1 MTSTDALKIKVP
13 DHVPAELVWNHDLD
27 DFNREFDDPYR
38 AASRLFNGPEIIW
51 AARAFFGNPAWVLTR
66 HALIQ
71 EAFIDYE
78 HFSHRRSHVVA
89 QVMGESVQLIPLEI
103 DPPEHHAYRQ
113 ILNPCFTPRAMNS
126 LDVPVREACDS
137 LIAGFENRGSCEF
150 ISEFAARFPNNVFLS
165 LMGMPLAM
173 LPQFLEWEQNQ
184 IRGDDESKRA
194 EGAQAIFRY
203 MQGFVAEQRAN
214 PQTDLMKA
222 IVSGRVEGRPL
233 NEVEILGICSLLYIG
248 GLDTVYSSLGWIMR
262 HLACDQPL
270 QERLRSNPQ
279 DIPLAVEELM
289 RAFGVATPNRTVA
302 KDFTFHGVPMREGEL
317 VLLPTY
323 LASRDPEAYENP
335 DVIDIDRRSR
345 SITFATGAHACLGIH
360 LAKREIR
367 IVIEAFLSR
376 FKNIR
381 IPKGES
387 YAYHT
392 GGVLGVDRL
401 PLEWDR

>member
-1 MTSTDALKIKVP
+1 MCRRNSCGTTISMTS
-13 DHVPAELVWNHDLD
+13 PASSTIRTGPQAASLTG
-27 DFNREFDDPYR
+27 REF
-38 AASRLFNGPEIIW
+38 IW
-51 AARAFFGNPAWVLTR
+51 ATRAFFGNPAWVLTR

-78 HFSHRRSHVVA
+78 HFSHRRNRTLI
-89 QVMGESVQLIPLEI
+89 QVMGESLQLIPLEI
-103 DPPEHHAYRQ
+103 DPPEHFAYRQ
-113 ILNPCFTPRAMNS
+113 ILNPCFTPRAVNS
-126 LDVPVREACDS
+126 LEMPVREACDS
-137 LIAGFENRGSCEF
+137 LIAGFEDRGSCEF
-150 ISEFAARFPNNVFLS
+150 ISEFAARFPNNVFLA
-165 LMGMPLAM
+165 LMGMPQAM
-173 LPQFLEWEQNQ
+173 LPQFLEWEQNH
-184 IRGDDESKRA
+184 IRGDDEAKRA

-203 MQGFVAEQRAN
+203 LQGFIAEQRAN
-214 PQTDLMKA
+214 PQTDLMKV

-233 NEVEILGICSLLYIG
+233 NETEMLGICSLLYIG

-270 QERLRSNPQ
+270 QERLRSHPQ

-302 KDFTFHGVPMREGEL
+302 KDFIFHGVAMREDEM

-323 LASRDPEAYENP
+323 LASRDPQAYENP
-335 DVIDIDRRSR
+335 HVIDIDRRAR
-345 SITFATGAHACLGIH
+345 SVTFATGPHTCLGIH

-367 IVIEAFLSR
+367 IVLEAFLSR

-381 IPKGES
+381 IPQGAPYE
-387 YAYHT
+387 YHT

-401 PLEWDR
+401 SLEWDR

>member
-1 MTSTDALKIKVP
+1 
-13 DHVPAELVWNHDLD
+13 
-27 DFNREFDDPYR
+27 
-38 AASRLFNGPEIIW
+38 
-51 AARAFFGNPAWVLTR
+51 
-66 HALIQ
+66 
-71 EAFIDYE
+71 
-78 HFSHRRSHVVA
+78 
-89 QVMGESVQLIPLEI
+89 
-103 DPPEHHAYRQ
+103 
-113 ILNPCFTPRAMNS
+113 
-126 LDVPVREACDS
+126 
-137 LIAGFENRGSCEF
+137 
-150 ISEFAARFPNNVFLS
+150 
-165 LMGMPLAM
+165 
-173 LPQFLEWEQNQ
+173 
-184 IRGDDESKRA
+184 
-194 EGAQAIFRY
+194 
-203 MQGFVAEQRAN
+203 
-214 PQTDLMKA
+214 
-222 IVSGRVEGRPL
+222 
-233 NEVEILGICSLLYIG
+233 
-248 GLDTVYSSLGWIMR
+248 
-262 HLACDQPL
+262 
-270 QERLRSNPQ
+270 
-279 DIPLAVEELM
+279 M

-401 PLEWDR
+401 PLEWDL